1 MEEWDVI
8 VVGGGPAG
16 LSAAKFSAELGLKVI
31 LLEAYSDIR
40 AWKPCGEGTS
50 KTTFETAGIEPKP
63 GVVSNELNMK
73 VYAPSGKYVEIPLH
87 GYAINKDL
95 FLLELAKRA
104 YLAGAE
110 IRVGE
115 RVESVLKE
123 NGRVCGVKTVKGET
137 LRGKVVVGADGYNS
151 VVAKSSGLDN
161 STELI
166 PTYQYKM
173 VGLELDSHNSGRIYV
188 GSMAPGG
195 YAWIFPKDEY
205 VANVGIGVR
214 PGSPKLYLDKFIK
227 ERPEIFR
234 RAKIIG
240 AGGYVVPIGGL
251 AKEYIGDGVI
261 LIGDA
266 AGMVI
271 PFTGAGIHSSIA
283 AGKAVSK
290 AIAEALERGDTSRK
304 ALSSFEREYEG
315 WIKRIKDSLRAMRV
329 FERLSDNDLNE
340 LANVLDYEDVI
351 NLANGIEIGKVAM
364 KLMKH
369 PVLATKVARALL

>member
-1 MEEWDVI
+1 
-8 VVGGGPAG
+8 
-16 LSAAKFSAELGLKVI
+16 
-31 LLEAYSDIR
+31 
-40 AWKPCGEGTS
+40 
-50 KTTFETAGIEPKP
+50 
-63 GVVSNELNMK
+63 
-73 VYAPSGKYVEIPLH
+73 
-87 GYAINKDL
+87 
-95 FLLELAKRA
+95 
-104 YLAGAE
+104 
-110 IRVGE
+110 
-115 RVESVLKE
+115 
-123 NGRVCGVKTVKGET
+123 
-137 LRGKVVVGADGYNS
+137 
-151 VVAKSSGLDN
+151 
-161 STELI
+161 
-166 PTYQYKM
+166 M
-173 VGLELDSHNSGRIYV
+173 VGVELDSYNSGRIYV

-195 YAWIFPKDEY
+195 YAWIFPKDDQ

-234 RAKIIG
+234 KAKIIG
-240 AGGYVVPIGGL
+240 VGGYVVPIGGL

-283 AGKAVSK
+283 AGKAVSRT
-290 AIAEALERGDTSRK
+290 IAEALERGDTSKR

-315 WIKRIKDSLRAMRV
+315 WIKRIRDSLRAMRV

-369 PVLATKVARALL
+369 PILATKVARALL